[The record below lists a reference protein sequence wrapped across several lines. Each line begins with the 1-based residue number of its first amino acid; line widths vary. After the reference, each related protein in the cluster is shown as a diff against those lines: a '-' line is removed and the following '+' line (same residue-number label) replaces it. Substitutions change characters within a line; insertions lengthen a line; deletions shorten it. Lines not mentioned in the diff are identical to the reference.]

1 MKPLDKTTHDAAGR
15 TAELYNL
22 NPDEV
27 RGWAAACKDVALETM
42 RVGIASASARGI
54 SDMTFMSS
62 LVQLGVGY
70 LRSIHPGATIA
81 MLRLQADVMEATD
94 RGDTEALARA
104 REALQLNGMTFT
116 AAFRAERSGGRN

>member
-15 TAELYNL
+15 TAELHNL

-27 RGWAAACKDVALETM
+27 RGWAAACKDAALETM
-42 RVGIASASARGI
+42 RFGIATASARGI
-54 SDMTFMSS
+54 GAMTFMSS
-62 LVQLGVGY
+62 LVQLGGSY

-94 RGDTEALARA
+94 KGDAEALAKA
-104 REALQLNGMTFT
+104 MEALQLNGMAFT
-116 AAFRAERSGGRN
+116 AAVRAERNGGRN